1 MMFKTK
7 RSFESE
13 AFDMTPIIDMVF
25 LLIIFFM
32 LVSQFIAAE
41 QFKVNVPDQI
51 QTAQSPESAKKTPL
65 TITVLPEESGQ
76 DVCMVGPQRLS
87 VIEGKEMAVLIES
100 AINDGLAERKDNDK
114 TIRLRCD
121 KSVSFGRVKYILA
134 GIYKSQAENL
144 EWAVLSE

>member
-1 MMFKTK
+1 MLKRK

-41 QFKVNVPDQI
+41 QFKVDVPDQI
-51 QTAQSPESAKKTPL
+51 QTAQQSPPVRKGPL
-65 TITVLPEESGQ
+65 TITVLPEDGGE
-76 DVCMVGPQRLS
+76 DVCIVGSQRLS
-87 VIEGKEMAVLIES
+87 VIDGKEMAVLIES

-114 TIRLRCD
+114 TVRLRCD
-121 KSVSFGRVKYILA
+121 KSVPFGRVKYILA
-134 GIYKSQAENL
+134 GVSKSRAENL